1 MADSKPS
8 TENGTSAP
16 KSEPKPDVK
25 LPKASK
31 PNPMWKYLGFGENF
45 RPKLPSRNWS
55 IFLAITGSFTAAV
68 IYDKRET
75 KRVQRKW
82 CRLVEH
88 VGKDPLDPRTMP
100 RKLSVFLE
108 GPPTDGLRSAQDH
121 FKEYVKPVLVASGLD
136 WEFIQGRKEGD
147 IRAELAEKI
156 RKSRLPLEQRA
167 EEDVILEIRTKSGIA
182 EFEGPRGDIVI
193 GRHTWKEYVRGLH
206 EGWLGPLKE
215 PPKPEEE
222 KPQDAPSTS
231 IEKSTNFLTEPS
243 TDTPPNETSTGSP
256 PTETTT
262 EGTTVFSTENSP
274 QSEPEPPKED
284 EKPKKPPQ
292 LPPFISTLEYSSAP
306 TPPNLPTEFDPSTPI
321 SFPHILGFLNT
332 PRRLYRF
339 LNRRV
344 LADNIGRETAA
355 IILSHYR
362 PYEPTSPLPLT
373 PPEDSAAE
381 SANGEASRE
390 WGSRAEQATA
400 LQEEE
405 KEWHKSVR
413 VHTENEPERTWLEPV
428 VLDPRIASRMRRF
441 ELSAED
447 EERAR
452 SIVVPENEIEGWI
465 KGGIKSLGKEVWRW
479 TGIGV
484 EKKPFANVGDP
495 DVDSQG

>member
-1 MADSKPS
+1 MVTDYLSFRKNNLEIKKFSENIKSNGLTNLPTQASGIFTAEFLEIRRLSFFKNAHGRRGTILLAMADSKPS

-25 LPKASK
+25 LPKVSK

-88 VGKDPLDPRTMP
+88 VGKDPLEPRVMP

-222 KPQDAPSTS
+222 KPQDAPSTP
-231 IEKSTNFLTEPS
+231 IEKATTFLTETS
-243 TDTPPNETSTGSP
+243 TDTPPNETSTESP

-262 EGTTVFSTENSP
+262 EGTTVFSTESSP
-274 QSEPEPPKED
+274 QSEPE
-284 EKPKKPPQ
+284 
-292 LPPFISTLEYSSAP
+292 
-306 TPPNLPTEFDPSTPI
+306 
-321 SFPHILGFLNT
+321 
-332 PRRLYRF
+332 
-339 LNRRV
+339 
-344 LADNIGRETAA
+344 
-355 IILSHYR
+355 
-362 PYEPTSPLPLT
+362 
-373 PPEDSAAE
+373 
-381 SANGEASRE
+381 
-390 WGSRAEQATA
+390 
-400 LQEEE
+400 
-405 KEWHKSVR
+405 
-413 VHTENEPERTWLEPV
+413 
-428 VLDPRIASRMRRF
+428 
-441 ELSAED
+441 
-447 EERAR
+447 
-452 SIVVPENEIEGWI
+452 
-465 KGGIKSLGKEVWRW
+465 
-479 TGIGV
+479 
-484 EKKPFANVGDP
+484 
-495 DVDSQG
+495 

>member
-8 TENGTSAP
+8 TEVNLELLKSDTISLTNKQNGTSAP

-306 TPPNLPTEFDPSTPI
+306 TPPNLPT
-321 SFPHILGFLNT
+321 
-332 PRRLYRF
+332 
-339 LNRRV
+339 
-344 LADNIGRETAA
+344 
-355 IILSHYR
+355 
-362 PYEPTSPLPLT
+362 
-373 PPEDSAAE
+373 
-381 SANGEASRE
+381 
-390 WGSRAEQATA
+390 
-400 LQEEE
+400 
-405 KEWHKSVR
+405 
-413 VHTENEPERTWLEPV
+413 
-428 VLDPRIASRMRRF
+428 
-441 ELSAED
+441 
-447 EERAR
+447 
-452 SIVVPENEIEGWI
+452 
-465 KGGIKSLGKEVWRW
+465 
-479 TGIGV
+479 
-484 EKKPFANVGDP
+484 
-495 DVDSQG
+495 

>member
-8 TENGTSAP
+8 AENGTSAP

-55 IFLAITGSFTAAV
+55 IFLAVTGSFTAAV

-88 VGKDPLDPRTMP
+88 VGKDPLDPRAMP

-156 RKSRLPLEQRA
+156 RKSRLPLEQRV
-167 EEDVILEIRTKSGIA
+167 EEDVILEMRTKTGIA
-182 EFEGPRGDIVI
+182 EFEGPGGDIVI

-222 KPQDAPSTS
+222 KPQDAPSAS
-231 IEKSTNFLTEPS
+231 NQ
-243 TDTPPNETSTGSP
+243 TSTEIP

-274 QSEPEPPKED
+274 QAEPEPEPAKED

-292 LPPFISTLEYSSAP
+292 PAPFISTLAYPSAP

-339 LNRRV
+339 LNRRF
-344 LADNIGRETAA
+344 LADDIGRDTAA
-355 IILSHYR
+355 IILSNYR
-362 PYEPTSPLPLT
+362 PYKPASLKSSD
-373 PPEDSAAE
+373 DSAAE
-381 SANGEASRE
+381 SASSEAPLDDGE
-390 WGSRAEQATA
+390 WGSRTEQATA

-452 SIVVPENEIEGWI
+452 SIVVPENEIEGFI
-465 KGGIKSLGKEVWRW
+465 KGGLRSLGKEVWRW
-479 TGIGV
+479 TGIGI